1 MECSLSRYV
10 QPFYGTETE
19 LRAKLWIDKKEKTV
33 FVASQKKKKV
43 FGRKEINWSVIIQE
57 GFSLKRYLFTI
68 ALYDEYILCFVMSQ
82 EMICNLH

>member
-1 MECSLSRYV
+1 MECFLSRYV
-10 QPFYGTETE
+10 QPFYGTETA

-33 FVASQKKKKV
+33 VVASHKEKKV
-43 FGRKEINWSVIIQE
+43 FGRKEISWSIIIQE

-68 ALYDEYILCFVMSQ
+68 SLYDAYILCFCLSQ

>member
-1 MECSLSRYV
+1 MECSPSRYV
-10 QPFYGTETE
+10 QLYNGTETE

-43 FGRKEINWSVIIQE
+43 FGRKEISWSIIIQE

-68 ALYDEYILCFVMSQ
+68 VLYDEYILCFVMSQ

>member
-1 MECSLSRYV
+1 MEWSPSRYV
-10 QPFYGTETE
+10 QLYNGTETE

-43 FGRKEINWSVIIQE
+43 FGRKEISWSIIIQE

-68 ALYDEYILCFVMSQ
+68 VLYDEYILCFVMSQ